1 MEPDDGK
8 NPNLATTLASVS
20 IDTAKLITG
29 VPLDYPDSLL
39 TPLAKC
45 LNLRR
50 KNPSWMTIRINRWP
64 IR

>member
-1 MEPDDGK
+1 MDPGDGK
-8 NPNLATTLASVS
+8 NPNLATTLANVS

-29 VPLDYPDSLL
+29 VPLDYPDPLL
-39 TPLAKC
+39 RFPQC

-50 KNPSWMTIRINRWP
+50 KNPSWMTIRINLWP